1 MLVIVGGK
9 RLPSL
14 GRQLGGGVKEFKDSV
29 TSRAD
34 KQWSDTDTD
43 AERPRSAGRRASTS
57 RSTARSSASATGR
70 NAPQRR
76 STAMATKLKPIGH
89 EDRLSIVEH
98 LTELRTRIVICVI
111 AFTVVFGLCLWQED
125 RILNVINQPLAD
137 VANAKPCDE
146 TRDPLEQADCQQQAQ
161 KRVNERIAATAA
173 ALAAAADED
182 PELRAEAEALEA
194 AAAAAVASTPSASP
208 KLPVTL
214 GVGEPL
220 TATLV
225 AAGYTA
231 LLLVLPLLL
240 YQAYAFILPAFSP
253 TERQVAVPLMVMVPF
268 LFYAGVVFAYFLVLP
283 AAVDFL
289 QNFNDD
295 NYDVLLQ
302 ARDYN
307 KFAVM
312 VMGVMGLL
320 FQLPV
325 VILAVTRMGIVTP
338 QQLRKQRRMA
348 ILIIAILAAL
358 LPGGDPVTMI
368 LMMLP
373 ILVLYEGSILLA
385 SLLDRRAARARER
398 EEAETGTDLA
408 PFDSDD

>member
-1 MLVIVGGK
+1 
-9 RLPSL
+9 
-14 GRQLGGGVKEFKDSV
+14 
-29 TSRAD
+29 
-34 KQWSDTDTD
+34 
-43 AERPRSAGRRASTS
+43 
-57 RSTARSSASATGR
+57 
-70 NAPQRR
+70 
-76 STAMATKLKPIGH
+76 MATRLKPIAH
-89 EDRLSIVEH
+89 DDRLSLVEH
-98 LTELRTRIVICVI
+98 LDELRTRVIICVV
-111 AFTVVFGLCLWQED
+111 ALVVVGGVCLWQED
-125 RILNVINQPLAD
+125 FILDTVNKPLAD
-137 VANAKPCDE
+137 VANKKPCDE
-146 TRDPLEQADCQQQAQ
+146 TRDPLEQADCWQQAQ
-161 KRVNERIAATAA
+161 KRVNEQIAETAR
-173 ALAAAADED
+173 ALAADASDDAA
-182 PELRAEAEALEA
+182 LREQARDL
-194 AAAAAVASTPSASP
+194 AAVADAAAEITPRGSP

-220 TATLV
+220 TATLIV
-225 AAGYTA
+225 AGYAA
-231 LLLVLPLLL
+231 LLLTLPLIL

-253 TERQVAVPLMVMVPF
+253 TERQVAVPLMFMVPF

-307 KFAVM
+307 KFAIL

-325 VILAVTRMGIVTP
+325 VILAITRMGILTP
-338 QQLRKQRRMA
+338 RQLRKNRRYA

-373 ILVLYEGSILLA
+373 ILFLYEGSILLA
-385 SLLDRRAARARER
+385 SLLDRRAARARAR
-398 EEAETGTDLA
+398 EEADEAADTELPT
-408 PFDSDD
+408 FDSDD